1 MREETLAMI
10 RRERARR
17 ELARRHYSDYLPYVY
32 GKTWVNTR
40 LSMFLASTVQAF
52 AEAQTGNAYDIMI
65 IETPPQH
72 GKSMTVT
79 EAFPSW
85 YLGKY
90 PDRRVIEVS
99 YNSDTA
105 DRFGRRNKEKI
116 EAVGGQLFNVKIGR
130 VSRAS
135 DFSVATIGE
144 DGATRF
150 EAGQMLSRGILSGVT
165 GNPANLMLIDDPIKT
180 REEADSE
187 TIRNKL
193 WDEWLNSLKT
203 RLAAGA
209 KVILIMTP
217 WHEDD
222 LRARIMATEKNVV
235 RIRIPVEAEENDPLG
250 REVGQALCPEIG
262 KDNKWLEQFKA
273 SYLASDKGG
282 ARAWAALY
290 QCNPVVEGGNIVQRS
305 WWRYYDPS
313 EIKAFGTEMISVD
326 ATFKDTANSDY
337 VSIQVWGKLDGNYY
351 LRYCLN
357 KRMNFPDT
365 VTALLMVRSLYPKA
379 YTVLIEDKANGSA
392 IIQTLQRRMTG
403 IIPINP
409 QGGKAARVNAVS
421 PAIESGHVYL
431 PIGAPW
437 IEEYLRQWSE
447 FPAGKHDDMVDATSQ
462 CLNRMI
468 YSSGVLDLPPVLTR
482 EEEMEQKERDAFLGD
497 ALWSPYSRPDG
508 QDYVLVND

>member
-1 MREETLAMI
+1 MTEDLISQA

-17 ELARRHYSDYLPYVY
+17 ELARRHYADYLPYVY
-32 GKTWVNTR
+32 GKMWVNTR
-40 LSMFLASTVQAF
+40 LSRFLADTVQSF
-52 AEAQTGNAYDIMI
+52 VETETGNAYDIMI

-90 PDRRVIEVS
+90 PLRRVIEVS
-99 YNSDTA
+99 YNADTA

-116 EAVGGQLFNVKIGR
+116 EQCGKLLFGIQIGK

-135 DFSVATIGE
+135 DFSVALGTDEVQG
-144 DGATRF
+144 
-150 EAGQMLSRGILSGVT
+150 GQMLSRGILSGVT

-193 WDEWLNSLKT
+193 WDEWLNSLKS
-203 RLAAGA
+203 RFAAHA

-250 REVGQALCPEIG
+250 RQVGEALCPEIG
-262 KDNKWLEQFKA
+262 KDENWLAQFKA
-273 SYLASDKGG
+273 SYLASDRGG

-290 QCNPVVEGGNIVQRS
+290 QCNPVIEGGNIVQRS
-305 WWRYYDPS
+305 WWRYYDPN
-313 EIKAFGTEMISVD
+313 EITQFATEMISVD
-326 ATFKDTANSDY
+326 ATFKDSANSDF
-337 VSIQVWGKLDGNYY
+337 VSIQVWGKLEGNYY
-351 LRYCLN
+351 LLYCLN

-379 YTVLIEDKANGSA
+379 YTILIEDKANGSA
-392 IIQTLQRRMTG
+392 IIQTLQKQIPG
-403 IIPINP
+403 IIGINP

-421 PAIESGHVYL
+421 PAIESGHVFL
-431 PIGAPW
+431 PQNAPW
-437 IEEYLRQWSE
+437 LEDYIRQWCE
-447 FPAGKHDDMVDATSQ
+447 FPSGKHDDMVDATSQ

-468 YSSGVLDLPPVLTR
+468 YSNGILDKQLPMTR
-482 EEEMEQKERDAFLGD
+482 EEQLQKMEQDAFLGD
-497 ALWSPYSRPDG
+497 ALWEPYDG
-508 QDYVLVND
+508 GAEQDYVFVSD